1 MLTWV
6 DKYSRHAQVKCMC
19 GKCCFTFN
27 RLHVAGEQSRFTV
40 SSVLMHMLTVG
51 DQVLGTPA
59 RVYLHV

>member
-27 RLHVAGEQSRFTV
+27 RLHVAGEQV
-40 SSVLMHMLTVG
+40 YGVLCVDAYAHCG
-51 DQVLGTPA
+51 
-59 RVYLHV
+59 